1 MKRKVIL
8 ILFLLSILAVSCKN
22 NKKTELT
29 VEAYE
34 PHPTWTADSTNNF
47 WE

>member
-1 MKRKVIL
+1 MKGKIIL
-8 ILFLLSILAVSCKN
+8 ALLLFSIL
-22 NKKTELT
+22 T
-29 VEAYE
+29 VCCDDKENQGNEESFE

>member
-1 MKRKVIL
+1 MKRKVL
-8 ILFLLSILAVSCKN
+8 LPLMLLSLIAVGCGQ
-22 NKKTELT
+22 KKIQIE
-29 VEAYE
+29 EEPFE